1 MSKIKEAQYKP
12 RVHVSQPISWSMV
25 AILGDSIAVA
35 VLRTRPGAILLLAI
49 LSMRK
54 SIHGF
59 PLLFY
64 TGVRLRLVA
73 LRVAGVPLLLQ
84 EAHRRVKSG

>member
-1 MSKIKEAQYKP
+1 MSKIKEVQYKP

-35 VLRTRPGAILLLAI
+35 VLRTRPGAILLAI